1 MSEEENRLLGRR
13 RIIKRRGKWKRSR
26 VAQNERKKLW
36 TRWRRKYRSKENR
49 GGIRLKFDKKKYRT

>member
-1 MSEEENRLLGRR
+1 LLGRR